1 MSLKDREHFESYRAQ
16 TLAKHTILEK
26 YIYAY
31 FIILKG
37 TEDRLVYIDGF
48 AGRGT
53 YTTNDGSTV
62 PGSPLRA
69 LEKISSNPDLAKKVR
84 TFFIEQDEE
93 LFAQLKTSL
102 DSYYAK
108 SPQIQEPQLAN
119 GAFSAVM
126 TAMMD
131 KYQRDGRAI
140 APMFVFVD
148 PCGVDGVDFTV
159 IERLLRSQRKCEIF
173 LFFNIEG
180 VRRILGLKEH
190 MGETLAHL
198 LGSSARAAELAQVVA
213 SANTS
218 AEREEAI
225 IRYYE
230 DLLRNQTPGRFVV
243 SFRVEREERRITSH
257 YLVHVAQHPRGFAIM
272 KDVMW
277 SVGKTTEG
285 KGGLLFEQASIS
297 TMYMLFTPEWDSVKA
312 SVLRELSAGKK
323 PMTYFY
329 DVLTHRP
336 ENRLCGTA
344 YRNAILELEKEG
356 KVFVLGEDG
365 ETQTPKRPRRNG
377 VLTLSDRCH
386 VTLR

>member
-1 MSLKDREHFESYRAQ
+1 MPQTDREHFESYRAQ
-16 TLAKHTILEK
+16 TRAKHIILEK

-31 FIILKG
+31 FSILKG

-53 YTTNDGSTV
+53 YTADNGSMV

-69 LEKISSNPDLAKKVR
+69 LEKLSSNPNVAKKVH
-84 TFFIEQDEE
+84 TLFIERDQE
-93 LFAQLKTSL
+93 LFAHLKMAV
-102 DSYYAK
+102 DSYCAQN
-108 SPQIQEPQLAN
+108 SQIQKPQLAN
-119 GAFSAVM
+119 GAFSVVM
-126 TAMMD
+126 TAMMN

-148 PCGVDGVDFTV
+148 PCGVDGVDFSV

-180 VRRILGLKEH
+180 VRRILGLKEN
-190 MGETLAHL
+190 MGETLARL
-198 LGSSARAAELAQVVA
+198 LGSSARAAELAQIVA
-213 SANTS
+213 SATTS
-218 AEREEAI
+218 GEREEAI

-230 DLLRNQTPGRFVV
+230 DLLRNQTPGRFVA
-243 SFRVEREERRITSH
+243 SFRVEKEERRITSH

-285 KGGLLFEQASIS
+285 KGGLLFEQASFS
-297 TMYMLFTPEWDSVKA
+297 TMQMLFTPEWDSVKA
-312 SVLRELSAGKK
+312 SVLSELGSGIR

-329 DVLTHRP
+329 EVLTQRP
-336 ENRLCGTA
+336 DNRLCETA
-344 YRNAILELEKEG
+344 YRKAILELEAEG
-356 KVFVLGEDG
+356 KVFVLGEHG
-365 ETQTPKRPRRNG
+365 QTPTPKRPRRNG
-377 VLTLSDRCH
+377 VLTLSERCH
-386 VTLR
+386 IKLK